1 MRVNNYKTNK
11 KIQEE
16 KNVYWNKEYQAN
28 STRKVDISGLEY
40 IAIPLN
46 LLPFA
51 ETSDEELLSIQKT
64 INNLA
69 QQKILNL
76 TGISN
81 TDLKL
86 KYGVANITSLS
97 EFDSNYT
104 LLIHTLYKWGEYLY
118 NHNQISD
125 AVKVL
130 EFGIKCNTDI
140 SKNYILLATIYK
152 DTNVANKIDDL
163 LCEAEKLSTLMKDSI
178 INSLKEIKLSSYIE

>member
-1 MRVNNYKTNK
+1 MRVNNHKTKK

-16 KNVYWNKEYQAN
+16 KNIFWEKEYQAN
-28 STRKVDISGLEY
+28 ATRKVDISGLEY
-40 IAIPLN
+40 ITIPLD

-51 ETSDEELLSIQKT
+51 ETSDEELLSLQKT
-64 INNLA
+64 IKTLA

-97 EFDSNYT
+97 EYDSNFT
-104 LLIHTLYKWGEYLY
+104 LLIHTIYKWGEYLY

-125 AVKVL
+125 AVKLL
-130 EFGIKCNTDI
+130 EFGIQCKTDI

-152 DTNVANKIDDL
+152 DTNAAQKIDDL
-163 LCEAEKLSTLMKDSI
+163 IHVAETLSTLMKDNI
-178 INSLKEIKLSSYIE
+178 INSLKEIKLSSYLE